1 MYTVNDVSERL
12 NLSKHTIRYYT
23 DQGLIPNLQRD
34 KNNNRIFDDASLN
47 WLIGVR
53 YLKNCGMSIQ
63 DIREYNQL
71 CLLGDSTIDER
82 FDIILKQKALAEE
95 QLLEAQKRYKYLE
108 DKLELYEKIKNRQ
121 HTDTANPD
129 KWPINQV
136 TV

>member
-129 KWPINQV
+129 KWPVNQV